1 MTARPNTKHHLI
13 TGKAIMFVICRLF
26 LTWVQLA
33 NKTEF
38 LSTRAFVRGW
48 DASLLP
54 FAVQCPL
61 IQIATTCISAAFK
74 SKIYKKLPCVNG
86 SVHEI

>member
-1 MTARPNTKHHLI
+1 MSIRQKIDPD
-13 TGKAIMFVICRLF
+13 
-26 LTWVQLA
+26 
-33 NKTEF
+33 
-38 LSTRAFVRGW
+38 W

-61 IQIATTCISAAFK
+61 IQIATTCIFAAVK
-74 SKIYKKLPCVNG
+74 VKIYKKLPCVNG